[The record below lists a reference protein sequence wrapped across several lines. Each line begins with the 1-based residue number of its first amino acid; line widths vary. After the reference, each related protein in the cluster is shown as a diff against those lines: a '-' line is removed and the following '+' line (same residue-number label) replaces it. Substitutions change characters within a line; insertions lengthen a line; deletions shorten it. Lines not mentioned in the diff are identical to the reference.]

1 MDVFVVFGDEKP
13 FPGMPGS
20 AVDRKILGVFDT
32 IEATRYFVQK
42 TEKQK
47 HFEYVDFEVFE
58 LQ

>member
-1 MDVFVVFGDEKP
+1 MDVFVVFADEKP

-32 IEATRYFVQK
+32 VQAARYFKDK

-47 HFEYVDFEVFE
+47 QFEYVDFEVFE